1 MIVLALTRLH
11 RVRIRHRDRSPRQH
25 KAIRGKHD
33 LHEIE
38 STEFGALQGLLLQLR
53 RNRRRH
59 EGADLRRLPA
69 PDAALAAEPN
79 RLVRAKRSCAV
90 DEAGKPPAVFRFS

>member
-38 STEFGALQGLLLQLR
+38 STEFGALQVCYYNCGET
-53 RNRRRH
+53 
-59 EGADLRRLPA
+59 EGAMRVHIYDACPHRMLHWRL
-69 PDAALAAEPN
+69 N
-79 RLVRAKRSCAV
+79 RTGTFGPSGVAR
-90 DEAGKPPAVFRFS
+90 